1 MPQPRHSDLRRFCE
15 VDGWEETTKGRHNPD
30 HTRYRKVLD
39 DGRVLRTKVSHGRG
53 SIDDPSLWKRIWRD
67 QLALGSE
74 DEFWETLRV
83 KRPVDRSAA
92 PPAPPS
98 GPSKPGWLVNSL
110 IFTAG
115 LSEGEV
121 TKLSVEEA
129 ERHWLEFCE
138 NYAGA

>member
-15 VDGWEETTKGRHNPD
+15 VDGWEETTKGRRNPD

-53 SIDDPSLWKRIWRD
+53 SIEDPSLWKRVGRD

-74 DEFWETLRV
+74 DEFWEAVRA

-92 PPAPPS
+92 TPAPPS

-115 LSEGEV
+115 LSEREV

-129 ERHWLEFCE
+129 ERRWLEFCKR
-138 NYAGA
+138 GR

>member
-1 MPQPRHSDLRRFCE
+1 VPQPRHSDLRRFCE
-15 VDGWEETTKGRHNPD
+15 VDGWEETTKGRRSPD

-53 SIDDPSLWKRIWRD
+53 SIEDPSLWKRIWRD

-74 DEFWETLRV
+74 DEFWEALRA
-83 KRPVDRSAA
+83 KRPVERSAT

-115 LSEGEV
+115 VPEEEV
-121 TKLSVEEA
+121 ERLSVGEA
-129 ERHWLEFCE
+129 ERRWLEFCE
-138 NYAGA
+138 RGR